1 MINSITSPEEARY
14 GMVEGQ
20 IRPNNVQD
28 NRVIDAMSSVRREKF
43 VPKSLAGVAY
53 IDEDLEISEGRYIME
68 PMVFARMLDAVQVK
82 EGEHVL
88 DIACARGYS
97 SAVFSILAESVVSL
111 EEDEELVKLA
121 TDTLAAEDYNN
132 VAVVQGDMTKGLK
145 KQGPF
150 DLIFIGGM
158 VDEVRDE
165 LLAQLSENGRLLC
178 ILNEKGFGRVVLMTY
193 KNNIKATR
201 VLFDA
206 SIPALKSFSMKK
218 TFLF

>member
-111 EEDEELVKLA
+111 EEDEGLVQLA

-150 DLIFIGGM
+150 DF
-158 VDEVRDE
+158 DFHWR
-165 LLAQLSENGRLLC
+165 NG
-178 ILNEKGFGRVVLMTY
+178 
-193 KNNIKATR
+193 
-201 VLFDA
+201 
-206 SIPALKSFSMKK
+206 
-218 TFLF
+218 